1 MQLKYRGTAYDVHPS
16 PLRWSAGSAGGS
28 YRGLVWHR
36 QQVDHFPAQ
45 AEQELTYRG
54 IPYHTDHQ
62 GRAIAATTAPEAIDL
77 PALARASQAHLSEV
91 ARNHRD
97 AVLASLE
104 RRMASARAANNGEL
118 LAVLEAERH
127 LFA

>member
-16 PLRWSAGSAGGS
+16 PLRWSAGPEGGS

-45 AEQELTYRG
+45 AEHDLTYRNL
-54 IPYHTDHQ
+54 PYHTDSQ
-62 GRAIAATTAPEAIDL
+62 GRATAAPEVIDL
-77 PALARASQAHLSEV
+77 PAVAPSSQAHLSEV

-104 RRMASARAANNGEL
+104 RRIASARAANNGDL
-118 LAVLEAERH
+118 LAMLEAERH